1 MADAAP
7 AQGRA
12 GLIKRMRARLAARP
26 DSEHEQAIVRLVN
39 AGLFAVY
46 LFSQLQENPVLWL
59 GFSAYF
65 FAGVGLVAAILLRPG
80 ISPLRRVLGA
90 ALDASTITWTLMYFG
105 EAGAP
110 LYLIYLWITLAN
122 GFRYGAK
129 YLLITLAFC
138 LGGFSLDLVFSP
150 YWIEHRRLGVGLLVG
165 LLVLSLY
172 VKTLVTRLFDAI
184 ARAEQANQAK
194 RRFISVVSHEMR
206 TPLNAIIGMA
216 DLLRDTKLN
225 REQADMLQT
234 LRGSSRILLGLIEDV
249 LDFSKIEAGKVVL
262 EKIDFDLHALVNST
276 CRIVAAQAAGK
287 GIEFVVSIM
296 PEVPPAVRG
305 DPHYLRQVLINLA
318 GNAVKF
324 TERGTVTVHVSAHG
338 EVNEKIQLKFS
349 IRDTGI
355 GIPTEAQTLV
365 FDSFTQADQSTTRR
379 FGGTGLGTTI
389 AKQLVE
395 RMGGRI
401 GLESAVGLGSTFWFE
416 LALEKQPERAGGTR
430 ELSGARVLLVRFP
443 DLEREAVGEAL
454 TGWGALPVYA
464 HSMEDAL
471 SRLVAEISVAP
482 PYRAVLIYGVGKEFG
497 LVQRLRSGGPELAPP
512 CVLAVPRTVQMP
524 RFEALS
530 AGFAGVLE
538 LPFEKRQLFNVLHS
552 VAAGEETGEGVVRLT
567 DYARRSPDARKIRVL
582 VADDNRTNREVLSKI
597 LDRGGHSVKLVEDGE
612 QVLDAAEHERFDVVI
627 LDRNMPGLSG
637 IEALQALRVMERG
650 AERTPVIML
659 SADATAEAK
668 KEAYD
673 AGVDSF
679 LSKPIEALRLLEEVQ
694 TIAAGRGAASGASPK
709 NAPTEPA
716 AALADAPQV
725 NIETLAYLEELGS
738 SPAFVKKLC
747 GVFLTDSKALLER
760 IRAAME
766 GQNYDEVRA
775 ALHALKGCSAS
786 MGTEL
791 LTRLCTKFAKYSNA
805 ELRPQGARVVHALD
819 EELTSTRRE
828 LDRYLQ
834 QRQQSAS

>member
-1 MADAAP
+1 VC
-7 AQGRA
+7 
-12 GLIKRMRARLAARP
+12 
-26 DSEHEQAIVRLVN
+26 S
-39 AGLFAVY
+39 
-46 LFSQLQENPVLWL
+46 S
-59 GFSAYF
+59 
-65 FAGVGLVAAILLRPG
+65 
-80 ISPLRRVLGA
+80 
-90 ALDASTITWTLMYFG
+90 
-105 EAGAP
+105 
-110 LYLIYLWITLAN
+110 
-122 GFRYGAK
+122 
-129 YLLITLAFC
+129 
-138 LGGFSLDLVFSP
+138 DL
-150 YWIEHRRLGVGLLVG
+150 
-165 LLVLSLY
+165 
-172 VKTLVTRLFDAI
+172 
-184 ARAEQANQAK
+184 
-194 RRFISVVSHEMR
+194 
-206 TPLNAIIGMA
+206 
-216 DLLRDTKLN
+216 
-225 REQADMLQT
+225 
-234 LRGSSRILLGLIEDV
+234 
-249 LDFSKIEAGKVVL
+249 
-262 EKIDFDLHALVNST
+262 
-276 CRIVAAQAAGK
+276 
-287 GIEFVVSIM
+287 
-296 PEVPPAVRG
+296 
-305 DPHYLRQVLINLA
+305 
-318 GNAVKF
+318 
-324 TERGTVTVHVSAHG
+324 
-338 EVNEKIQLKFS
+338 
-349 IRDTGI
+349 
-355 GIPTEAQTLV
+355 
-365 FDSFTQADQSTTRR
+365 
-379 FGGTGLGTTI
+379 
-389 AKQLVE
+389 
-395 RMGGRI
+395 
-401 GLESAVGLGSTFWFE
+401 
-416 LALEKQPERAGGTR
+416 
-430 ELSGARVLLVRFP
+430 
-443 DLEREAVGEAL
+443 
-454 TGWGALPVYA
+454 
-464 HSMEDAL
+464 
-471 SRLVAEISVAP
+471 RLVAEISVAP

-766 GQNYDEVRA
+766 GRNYDEVRA

-786 MGTEL
+786 MGTER